1 MANYANSANAA
12 SSKAS
17 LLAFQLAS
25 STSFDS
31 EAHRKFAMYDADF
44 GRKRICEAFKV
55 IFTESEHQEMRK
67 RQPKEIKFFL

>member
-1 MANYANSANAA
+1 MLTNKANYANSANAA

-31 EAHRKFAMYDADF
+31 ETYRKFAMYDADF
-44 GRKRICEAFKV
+44 GRKKD
-55 IFTESEHQEMRK
+55 
-67 RQPKEIKFFL
+67 L

>member
-1 MANYANSANAA
+1 MSLQNSQLQIMLTNMANYANSANAA

-31 EAHRKFAMYDADF
+31 ETHRKFAMYDADF
-44 GRKRICEAFKV
+44 GRKKD
-55 IFTESEHQEMRK
+55 
-67 RQPKEIKFFL
+67 L